1 MIMLKRKVT
10 GGNKGHTTQN
20 GGQNKNQLLTG
31 VLTAAMEPNSQ
42 SGEVISEVGG
52 HPKKTFKK
60 KTQNAPNLL
69 DVLCDRLEDASI
81 TAWRRVR
88 TPPQVHPSIPAHTLL
103 HIPPSLPPTPPP
115 PLPSHRRYGSVR
127 SKWLGVSAVES
138 DLNTGLGTDKQ
149 TQQKRGA

>member
-81 TAWRRVR
+81 TAWRRV
-88 TPPQVHPSIPAHTLL
+88 QINM
-103 HIPPSLPPTPPP
+103 
-115 PLPSHRRYGSVR
+115 
-127 SKWLGVSAVES
+127 KNVEQH
-138 DLNTGLGTDKQ
+138 LVL
-149 TQQKRGA
+149 RC

>member
-20 GGQNKNQLLTG
+20 GDQNKNQLLTG

-81 TAWRRVR
+81 TAWRRV
-88 TPPQVHPSIPAHTLL
+88 QINM
-103 HIPPSLPPTPPP
+103 
-115 PLPSHRRYGSVR
+115 
-127 SKWLGVSAVES
+127 KNVEQH
-138 DLNTGLGTDKQ
+138 LVL
-149 TQQKRGA
+149 RC